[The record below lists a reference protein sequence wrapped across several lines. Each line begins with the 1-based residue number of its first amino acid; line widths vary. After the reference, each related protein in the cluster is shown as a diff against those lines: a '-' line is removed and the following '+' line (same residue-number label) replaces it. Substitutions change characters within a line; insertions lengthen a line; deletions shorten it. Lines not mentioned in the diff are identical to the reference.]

1 MPRPYRRKTNRLD
14 ANRNIKVRYEPRRE
28 IDVSRMAEVVIRVA
42 LHAADKNGSLSDA
55 GSHLHDLLSPKG

>member
-1 MPRPYRRKTNRLD
+1 M
-14 ANRNIKVRYEPRRE
+14 RYEPRRE

-55 GSHLHDLLSPKG
+55 GSHLRDLLSPKG